1 MMPPTKYS
9 PLSSIFLA
17 LGLLSTLVNCYDC
30 SQLANQKRCDPN
42 YQGSLDDYPECLVSQ
57 FGASAFIQ
65 CASQNSAPKLAG
77 TDSDGDPTTVKPL
90 DVLLGALRAPAC
102 DECPL
107 AQNIMSLAM
116 NIPPSPNFVDFG
128 AKLCDQIHPIDAGM
142 CCLKKSC
149 LGGTPEHSIKAF
161 CAGDVDDLM
170 KAPLLP
176 NSCVSNAAISGDGSD
191 DSDSSEDTSTA
202 ESSSSGQVSM
212 SKTLSP
218 SPGPTKVSTSAT
230 TSSTAN
236 DAVVTSATS
245 TSKSATGTSPIPQA
259 TPNTGAVS
267 GPQVTLLDL
276 LKRLGVV
283 ILPILAA
290 F

>member
-1 MMPPTKYS
+1 MPPKKYS
-9 PLSSIFLA
+9 ALSSIIFA
-17 LGLLSTLVNCYDC
+17 LGLLPTVVNSYDC
-30 SQLANQKRCDPN
+30 SQLVNQKRCDPS

-65 CASQNSAPKLAG
+65 CASQNGAPKFAD

-116 NIPPSPNFVDFG
+116 NTAPSPNFVDFG

-176 NSCVSNAAISGDGSD
+176 NSCVSNGAKSGDGSD
-191 DSDSSEDTSTA
+191 DSDSSGEDTSTA
-202 ESSSSGQVSM
+202 GSSSGHEVSM

-218 SPGPTKVSTSAT
+218 SSGPTKVSTSAT
-230 TSSTAN
+230 TSPIAN
-236 DAVVTSATS
+236 DAVATSATS
-245 TSKSATGTSPIPQA
+245 TSPTPQA

-267 GPQVTLLDL
+267 GPQVTLVDL
-276 LKRLGVV
+276 LKRLSVA
-283 ILPILAA
+283 IFPILAA

>member
-1 MMPPTKYS
+1 MPPTKYS
-9 PLSSIFLA
+9 ALSSIIFA
-17 LGLLSTLVNCYDC
+17 LSLLSTLVTCYDC
-30 SQLANQKRCDPN
+30 SQLVNQKRCDPS

-65 CASQNSAPKLAG
+65 CASQNGAPKFAD

-116 NIPPSPNFVDFG
+116 NTAPSPNFVDFG
-128 AKLCDQIHPIDAGM
+128 AKLCDQIHPVDAGM

-176 NSCVSNAAISGDGSD
+176 NSCVSNGAVSGDGSN
-191 DSDSSEDTSTA
+191 DSDSSGEDTSTA
-202 ESSSSGQVSM
+202 ESSSGGEVSM

-218 SPGPTKVSTSAT
+218 SSDPTKISTSAT
-230 TSSTAN
+230 TSATTSPTAN
-236 DAVVTSATS
+236 NAVATGATS
-245 TSKSATGTSPIPQA
+245 TSPTPQA
-259 TPNTGAVS
+259 TPKTGAAS
-267 GPQVTLLDL
+267 GPQVTLVDL
-276 LKRLGVV
+276 LKRLGVA